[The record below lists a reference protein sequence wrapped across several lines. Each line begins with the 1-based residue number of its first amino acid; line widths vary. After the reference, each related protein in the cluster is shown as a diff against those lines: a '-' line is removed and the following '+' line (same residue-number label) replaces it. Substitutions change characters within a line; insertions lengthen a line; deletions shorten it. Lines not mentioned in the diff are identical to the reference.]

1 MSEQNYFA
9 VLLHERRWSVVAA
22 LCLLLAAIMLW
33 RRQLDATFVIA
44 TLGAL
49 AWFLDI
55 RNRLR
60 LPHIEPAAGRHE
72 TDDGTHDKN
81 IDDREDK

>member
-1 MSEQNYFA
+1 MSKPNHFA
-9 VLLHERRWSVVAA
+9 VLLHERRWSVVAGW
-22 LCLLLAAIMLW
+22 CLLAAAIMLW
-33 RRQLDATFVIA
+33 RRQLDAAFVLA
-44 TLGAL
+44 TLGVL

-72 TDDGTHDKN
+72 PDDGTYDESIDEHKN
-81 IDDREDK
+81 T